1 MIILNS
7 DLQDNDELYPGANDE
22 SGDDLDYE
30 KLSVS

>member
-7 DLQDNDELYPGANDE
+7 DIQDNDDLLSGANDQ